1 MDKEAILKKLK
12 FSNSEYNLIVNAPEE
27 YLSILEGA
35 EFDTTPVESMMGKY
49 DFVQVFASSQAEM
62 ETLVKSVAKAG
73 KHDCLFWACYPKNTG
88 KQKYDLNRNTVWEA
102 LGLAG
107 LRPVTQ
113 IAIDETWSALRGRD
127 PELVIT
133 RRVTPTHPPGNSPDI
148 I

>member
-1 MDKEAILKKLK
+1 MDKEAIFKKLK
-12 FSNSEYNLIVNAPEE
+12 FGSSENSLIVNAPDK

-35 EFDTTPVESMMGKY
+35 EYDTASVESRMGKY
-49 DFVQVFASSQAEM
+49 GFVQVFASSQAEM

-73 KHDCLFWACYPKNTG
+73 KHDCLFWACYPKSAG
-88 KQKYDLNRNTVWEA
+88 KQKYDLNRNTVWEV

-133 RRVTPTHPPGNSPDI
+133 LRVTPSHPQSNSPNI